1 MGFGVRGPGGNRTG
15 SVVAVTMSSTP
26 RSGTAKVAVPALHNI
41 GSHRVPLPVPRKLQ
55 RPLGPCRHRGVQP
68 TPGSAVPPDFE
79 APFDNELGLVF
90 TELSPDRARAQ
101 LDVQPKLLQPMGIVH
116 GGVYCSM
123 VESLAS
129 TAAYTW
135 LNANGGGS
143 VVGVNNNTDFL
154 RAIGSGTVF
163 GTATPVHRGRR
174 QQLWLVTI
182 TDSGDRLVARGQVRL
197 QNLEAEN

>member
-1 MGFGVRGPGGNRTG
+1 MHAE
-15 SVVAVTMSSTP
+15 S
-26 RSGTAKVAVPALHNI
+26 
-41 GSHRVPLPVPRKLQ
+41 
-55 RPLGPCRHRGVQP
+55 
-68 TPGSAVPPDFE
+68 GSAVPSGFE

-90 TELSPDRARAQ
+90 TQLSPDGAKAH
-101 LDVQPKLLQPMGIVH
+101 LEVQTKLLQPMGIVH

-135 LNANGGGS
+135 LDANGGGS

-154 RAIGSGTVF
+154 RAIGSGTLY
-163 GTATPVHRGRR
+163 GTAIPIHRGRR

-182 TDSGDRLVARGQVRL
+182 TDSDDRLVARGQVRL
-197 QNLEAEN
+197 QNLEAGPS